1 MLPSSYVQ
9 FFITNLAERFCT
21 FLILIESKVLGSQT
35 ELPYQIPGRDEP
47 DPFKV
52 FLILGSGKQILH
64 QESKG
69 NVGLSANIADMW
81 IPFQSIC
88 NCYTEV
94 SVAFN
99 SFQYCTFKV
108 VRRLDYI
115 SPPFCQLHHAAS
127 TG

>member
-1 MLPSSYVQ
+1 MLPSSYLQ
-9 FFITNLAERFCT
+9 FLITNLAERFCT
-21 FLILIESKVLGSQT
+21 FLILLEPKVLGSQC
-35 ELPYQIPGRDEP
+35 ELPYRIPGRDEP

-52 FLILGSGKQILH
+52 FLILGTGKQILH
-64 QESKG
+64 QEST
-69 NVGLSANIADMW
+69 VGLSANIADMW

-115 SPPFCQLHHAAS
+115 SPLFCQLHHVAS